1 MKNLFLAFIVGGML
15 LNADA
20 LNDKIENL
28 MGERSYHMNKLF
40 LERLF
45 KNRKAFYVMGRLDS
59 LKLLN
64 TLKENGLLSFN
75 FDKPSM
81 LKITF
86 KASSNPL
93 AFAKSIN
100 NSLSMMGY
108 SYVLPIKMQSSLGEN
123 VFSYELK
130 TEYVLDPNILIETM
144 KRHGFDFVDIRRIS
158 LKEWEYDFSLQE
170 VKLPNARV
178 LVLSSDPVEFKEA
191 SGKYWLSVN
200 QNAYLKISSNN
211 PLWQPKIIFY
221 DENLKIIQI
230 IAKENRQQE
239 IALNLLDGVRF
250 IHITDAKNPIIL
262 KNGISVIF
270 DAMP

>member
-1 MKNLFLAFIVGGML
+1 MKNLFLAFIVGGTL
-15 LNADA
+15 LSADV
-20 LNDKIENL
+20 LNDKVENL
-28 MGERSYHMNKLF
+28 MGERTYQVNKLF

-108 SYVLPIKMQSSLGEN
+108 SYVLPIKMQSSSGEN

-144 KRHGFDFVDIRRIS
+144 KRHGFDFVDIRRVS
-158 LKEWEYDFSLQE
+158 LKEWEYDFALQKI
-170 VKLPNARV
+170 KLPNARA

-239 IALNLLDGVRF
+239 IALNLLNGVRF

-262 KNGISVIF
+262 KNGISVVF